1 MHRKIQELAAGKCDS
16 RCPILQFS
24 TEQLEFEVLEGKNHR
39 GEFLIK
45 STNEVPM
52 RGLIYSSNPRME
64 CHNPRFQGTEVI
76 ITYEFHSDG
85 MIEGDAQKGSFYIIC
100 NEGEYD
106 LPFSMSVSRE
116 YPESSNGRIKSIFSF
131 ANLAQKSYEEAVEVF
146 GKPEFLNI
154 FKPQE
159 EMERLIYQSLK
170 KKPCT
175 MGQVEEFLIAAKKK
189 KRITFTIEEASREF
203 YGMVQNEKQHIT
215 LKKDNW
221 GYLAIEISSDATFL
235 RPEKQVITVSD
246 FVGNR
251 VMLEYMILEKELH
264 HGKNYGRITLE
275 NQFQTEYVEICVTR
289 QEADAETDQTYLE
302 IQERRKKLLS
312 YYIAFRMHQ
321 MVTGAWAKQSCEE
334 LDILKGL
341 EPENQWYVL
350 YRAQVLLINRQ
361 RQEAEWILESFRRE
375 NRKETDTPLYA
386 YYLYLCTLHEP
397 EPSYVN
403 KLTEQVRRIYHK
415 NQENPLLLWILLFID
430 GDLNYSR
437 SRKLEAVQQQVEKG
451 CNSPVLYAEAYFL
464 LQRDPYLLNKAGMF
478 ERNILN
484 WAVKNNGLTKEL
496 TEQLQPLIVRINE
509 FHPIW
514 YRILEYC
521 YEKFPSTDL
530 LREICSYCIKN
541 SCYGSKFMKW
551 YQLALKEELRIGGL
565 YEAWMMSA
573 DRKQIQKSPKTITM
587 YFQHHSS
594 LAYRQ
599 QTMLYAAIVRNKSN
613 MKTTYQNYYRAIEE
627 FTLRQLK
634 NGRMDSELAVL
645 YREVLTPGMVT
656 EETADWLGTV
666 LFSHQIRCQDKKAVR
681 VVVRQNQLR
690 QETAVPLVNHCAYV
704 NVYGTSCSILLEDA
718 KGNRYLPAEEISVK
732 PMLEYGG
739 FVEKGILYAGEKMPY
754 LLNYFDRK
762 KIWQTYEEEDLP
774 YLKIMMESEA
784 VSQQYQEE
792 IRPQMIAYY
801 YDNYT
806 GDTLDGFLLE
816 LSFDGLEQKIRG
828 KLMELLVARGHY
840 AKAYDLVLAYG
851 SEILS
856 PVKLLSVICCKIEE
870 VQEEPDDFLIG
881 MCRNVFLRGKYNDYV
896 LKYMCRY
903 FYGNLKEMAEL
914 WRAAEAFELDCY
926 ELEERCLI
934 QYLYTGSF
942 ARGMEELFESYDR
955 EGGRE
960 MVVLAYLSQMCY
972 KYLTKDWIISEY
984 VFERIAKLEAEG
996 KELNE
1001 ACRLGLLK
1009 WYSECSSL
1017 TEEKDRQAERLL
1029 ADAVARGK
1037 YFPFYK
1043 NLPQRMAV
1051 TYGFY
1056 DRTFL
1061 EYRTRKDARVMIHCG
1076 QWEGDGYSEREMQR
1090 MYSSIFCKSFLLFFG
1105 EKLPYYIKEEYNGS
1119 CMVTQSGQ
1127 IQSNDLCT
1135 SAEGSRYD
1143 LINDMV
1149 VSWQMK
1155 DEITLE
1161 KRLDQYQSRDAL
1173 VKEYF
1178 TIV

>member
-1 MHRKIQELAAGKCDS
+1 MRKKIQELAAGKCDS
-16 RCPILQFS
+16 RCPILRFS
-24 TEQLEFEVLEGKNHR
+24 TERLEFEVLEGKNHR
-39 GEFLIK
+39 GEFLIE

-64 CHNPRFQGTEVI
+64 CHNPQFQGTEVT

-106 LPFSMSVSRE
+106 LPFSMSVSRK
-116 YPESSNGRIKSIFSF
+116 YPESSGGRIRSIFGF
-131 ANLAQKSYEEAVEVF
+131 ANLAQKCYEEAVEVF
-146 GKPEFLNI
+146 GKPEFVNI
-154 FKPQE
+154 FKSQE

-189 KRITFTIEEASREF
+189 KRITYTIEEAQTEF
-203 YGMVQNEKQHIT
+203 YGITQNEKQHIT

-221 GYLAIEISSDATFL
+221 GYLAIEISSDGAFL
-235 RPEKQVITVSD
+235 SPLKPVITAGD
-246 FVGNR
+246 FIGNR
-251 VMLEYMILEKELH
+251 GMVEYMILEEHLH
-264 HGKNYGRITLE
+264 PGKNFGRITLE
-275 NQFQTEYVEICVTR
+275 NQFQTECVEICVTR
-289 QEADAETDQTYLE
+289 QEKGLAKDKTHLE
-302 IQERRKKLLS
+302 IQMRRKKLLS
-312 YYIAFRMHQ
+312 YYISFRMHQ
-321 MVTGAWAKQSCEE
+321 MAAGAWAKHTCQE
-334 LDILKGL
+334 LQILSGL

-350 YRAQVLLINRQ
+350 YRAQVLLMNRQ
-361 RQEAEWILESFRRE
+361 RQDAEWILEAFRRE
-375 NRKETDTPLYA
+375 SRKEKDTPLYA
-386 YYLYLCTLHEP
+386 YYLYICTLYEP
-397 EPSYVN
+397 EPSYVH
-403 KLTEQVRRIYHK
+403 KLTGQIREIYHK
-415 NQENPLLLWILLFID
+415 NRENPLLLWILLFID
-430 GDLNYSR
+430 GDFNYSR
-437 SRKLEAVQQQVEKG
+437 IRKLEAVQQQVEKG

-464 LQRDPYLLNKAGMF
+464 FQRDPYLLNKAGLF
-478 ERNILN
+478 ERKILN

-496 TEQLQPLIVRINE
+496 TEQLQPLIVRINQ

-514 YRILEYC
+514 YRILEYS
-521 YEKFPSTDL
+521 YKNFPSPDL
-530 LREICSYCIKN
+530 LREICGYCIKN
-541 SCYGSKFMKW
+541 SCYGPKFMKW
-551 YQLALKEELRIGGL
+551 YELARKEELRIGGL

-573 DRKQIQKSPKTITM
+573 DRKQMQKVPKVITM
-587 YFQHHSS
+587 YFQYHSS

-599 QTMLYAAIVRNKSN
+599 QTMLYAAIVRNKNS
-613 MKTTYQNYYRAIEE
+613 MKIVYQNYYRDIEA
-627 FTLRQLK
+627 FTLKQLRS
-634 NGRMDSELAVL
+634 GRMDSELAVL
-645 YREVLTPGMVT
+645 YQEMLTPGMIT
-656 EETADWLGTV
+656 AETADWLASV
-666 LFSHQIRCQDKKAVR
+666 LFSHQIRCRDKNAVR
-681 VVVRQNQLR
+681 VVVRQNQLS

-704 NVYGTSCSILLEDA
+704 NIYGTSYSILLEDI
-718 KGNRYLPAEEISVK
+718 KGSRYLPSEEVSVK
-732 PMLEYGG
+732 PMMEYGE
-739 FVEKGILYAGEKMPY
+739 FVEKGIIFAEKKLPY

-774 YLKIMMESEA
+774 YLKMMMESKE
-784 VSQQYQEE
+784 VSPQYQEE
-792 IRPQMIAYY
+792 LRPQMIAYY

-806 GDTLDGFLLE
+806 GDTLDEFLLE
-816 LSFDGLEQKIRG
+816 VSFEGLEQKIRR

-840 AKAYDLVLAYG
+840 SKAYDLVLSYG

-856 PVKLLSVICCKIEE
+856 PVKMLSVICCKIEE
-870 VQEEPDDFLIG
+870 VEEEPDDFLIN

-914 WRAAEAFELDCY
+914 WRTAQSFELDCY
-926 ELEERCLI
+926 ELEERCLS

-942 ARGMEELFESYDR
+942 ARGMEELFESYDKK
-955 EGGRE
+955 GGRE

-972 KYLTKDWIISEY
+972 KYLTKDWNVSEY
-984 VFERIAKLEAEG
+984 VFERIAKLETEG
-996 KELNE
+996 NELNE

-1009 WYSECSSL
+1009 WYSKCSSL
-1017 TEEKDRQAERLL
+1017 TGEKEQQAERLL
-1029 ADAVARGK
+1029 ADAAGRGK

-1051 TYGFY
+1051 KYGYY

-1061 EYRTRKDARVMIHCG
+1061 EYRSQKDARVMIHYG
-1076 QWEGDGYSEREMQR
+1076 QWEGSGYNECEMHQ
-1090 MYSSIFCKSFLLFFG
+1090 MYSGIFCKGFLLFFG
-1105 EKLPYYIKEEYNGS
+1105 EKLPYYIKEEQNGS
-1119 CMVTQSGQ
+1119 FAVTQSGQ
-1127 IQSNDLCT
+1127 LQSNDLCT

-1149 VSWQMK
+1149 VSWRMK

-1161 KRLDQYQSRDAL
+1161 KRLDQYQCRDAL

>member
-1 MHRKIQELAAGKCDS
+1 MRKKIQELAAGKCDS
-16 RCPILQFS
+16 RCPILRFS

-39 GEFLIK
+39 GEFLIE

-64 CHNPRFQGTEVI
+64 CHDSQFQGTEVT

-85 MIEGDAQKGSFYIIC
+85 MIEGDAQKGSLYIIC

-106 LPFSMSVSRE
+106 LPFSMSVSKE
-116 YPESSNGRIKSIFSF
+116 YPESSNGRIRSVFSF
-131 ANLAQKSYEEAVEVF
+131 ANLAQKSYEEAVDIF

-189 KRITFTIEEASREF
+189 KRITYTIEEAKTEF
-203 YGMVQNEKQHIT
+203 YGIGQDEKQCIT

-221 GYLAIEISSDATFL
+221 GYLAIEISSDAAFL
-235 RPEKQVITVSD
+235 APVKQVITAGD

-251 VMLEYMILEKELH
+251 TMVEYIILEEQLH
-264 HGKNYGRITLE
+264 PGKNYGRITLE
-275 NQFQTEYVEICVTR
+275 NQFQTECVELCVTR
-289 QEADAETDQTYLE
+289 QEEGVVRDKTYLE

-321 MVTGAWAKQSCEE
+321 MVTGAWAKHTCEE
-334 LDILKGL
+334 LDILAGL
-341 EPENQWYVL
+341 EPENQWYLL

-361 RQEAEWILESFRRE
+361 RQDAEWILESFRRE
-375 NRKETDTPLYA
+375 NRKEKETPLYA
-386 YYLYLCTLHEP
+386 YYLYLCTLQEP

-403 KLTEQVRRIYHK
+403 KLAGQVREIYRK

-430 GDLNYSR
+430 GDINYSR
-437 SRKLEAVQQQVEKG
+437 TRKLEAVQQQVEKG
-451 CNSPVLYAEAYFL
+451 CSSPVLYAEAYFL
-464 LQRDPYLLNKAGMF
+464 FHRDPYLLNKAGRF
-478 ERNILN
+478 ERKILN

-496 TEQLQPLIVRINE
+496 TEQLQPLIVQINR
-509 FHPIW
+509 FHPVW
-514 YRILEYC
+514 YRILEYS
-521 YEKFPSTDL
+521 YEKFPSGEL

-541 SCYGSKFMKW
+541 GCYGPEFMKW
-551 YQLALKEELRIGGL
+551 YERALKEELRIGGL

-573 DRKQIQKSPKTITM
+573 GQKQIQKFPKLITM
-587 YFQHHSS
+587 YFQYHSS
-594 LAYRQ
+594 LSYRQ
-599 QTMLYAAIVRNKSN
+599 QTMLYAAILRNKNS
-613 MKTTYQNYYRAIEE
+613 MKTIYHNYYKDIEE
-627 FTLRQLK
+627 FTLKQLQ
-634 NGRMDSELAVL
+634 NGRIDSELAVL
-645 YREVLTPGMVT
+645 YQEVLTPGMVT
-656 EETADWLGTV
+656 EETADWLSAV
-666 LFSHQIRCQDKKAVR
+666 LFSHRIRCRDKKAVR
-681 VVVRQNQLR
+681 IVVRQNQLS
-690 QETAVPLVNHCAYV
+690 QETAVPLVNQCAYV
-704 NVYGTSCSILLEDA
+704 NLYGTSYSILLEDA
-718 KGNRYLPAEEISVK
+718 KGNRYLPAEEVLVK
-732 PMLEYGG
+732 PLLEYGE
-739 FVEKGILYAGEKMPY
+739 FVGKGMVFAKEKMPY

-774 YLKIMMESEA
+774 YLKMMMESKA
-784 VSQQYQEE
+784 VSRQYQEE
-792 IRPQMIAYY
+792 LRPQMIAYY

-840 AKAYDLVLAYG
+840 AKAYDLVLSYG
-851 SEILS
+851 SEPLS
-856 PVKLLSVICCKIEE
+856 PVKLLSVICCKIEQM
-870 VQEEPDDFLIG
+870 QEEPDDFLIG

-914 WRAAEAFELDCY
+914 WRTAQAFELDCY
-926 ELEERCLI
+926 ELEERCLS

-955 EGGRE
+955 KGGRE
-960 MVVLAYLSQMCY
+960 MVVLAYLSQMSH
-972 KYLTKDWIISEY
+972 KYLTRDWNIPEY
-984 VFERIAKLEAEG
+984 VFKRIAELENEG

-1017 TEEKDRQAERLL
+1017 TEEQEQQAERLL

-1043 NLPQRMAV
+1043 NLPQQMAV
-1051 TYGFY
+1051 TYGYY

-1061 EYRTRKDARVMIHCG
+1061 EYRTQKNVRVMIHCG
-1076 QWEGDGYSEREMQR
+1076 QWSGDGYSEREMQQ
-1090 MYSSIFCKSFLLFFG
+1090 MYSGIFCKGFLLFFG
-1105 EKLPYYIKEEYNGS
+1105 EKLPYYIKEERDGS
-1119 CMVTQSGQ
+1119 SVVTQSGQ

-1161 KRLDQYQSRDAL
+1161 KRLEQYQCRDVL
-1173 VKEYF
+1173 VKEHF